1 MNLKVLL
8 PFKVF
13 AEVKQVNRIVAETS
27 EGFYGFLPQRMDCVL
42 ALVSGIFTYE
52 TESEG
57 IHYLAVDEGIMV
69 KAGTE
74 VLVSVRNAIG
84 GVNLGKLQETA
95 EKEFKILDESE
106 RNTRTVMAKIE
117 SGLIY
122 SLEKFRKN

>member
-57 IHYLAVDEGIMV
+57 IHYSIDEELFDV
-69 KAGTE
+69 
-74 VLVSVRNAIG
+74 VSGFEALRDDN
-84 GVNLGKLQETA
+84 
-95 EKEFKILDESE
+95 
-106 RNTRTVMAKIE
+106 
-117 SGLIY
+117 
-122 SLEKFRKN
+122 RKR